1 MHTQRFAAIDI
12 GTVTCRLLI
21 ADADDTGLHELYR
34 ACAITNLGEGVD
46 ATGVLTD
53 AAMKR
58 VDSQMDVFQ
67 HDIERFSAADTPVR
81 VIAMATSAS
90 RDARNAADFV
100 AMLARRG
107 ITLSVIP
114 GDREAALSFLG
125 ASVDFPG
132 KNLVV
137 ADIGGGSTE
146 LIAERCRGS
155 RFSSI
160 RSTSVAG
167 ASPSGFCRGSPT
179 ADQMDQARAWA
190 HGQFEEFFDQV
201 RARGFAIDRA
211 VAVAGTATTV
221 VSIDQQMVEYDSARV
236 HGSVESLQTLRRMR
250 ARLASMTESQRR
262 QVTGL
267 QPGRAPVIVAGL
279 LILKTCCSL
288 PASIRSPPA
297 NRIFCRASSWMRPL
311 HSRSYGERVTS
322 AGCLRVSECFLL

>member
-21 ADADDTGLHELYR
+21 ANADDTGLHELYR

-146 LIAERCRGS
+146 LIAG
-155 RFSSI
+155 
-160 RSTSVAG
+160 AG
-167 ASPSGFCRGSPT
+167 AAEPLFKHSFNIGCRRITERFLQGDPPT

-279 LILKTCCSL
+279 LILEDVLQLAGVDSFT
-288 PASIRSPPA
+288 ASESDILQGIIMDA
-297 NRIFCRASSWMRPL
+297 AS
-311 HSRSYGERVTS
+311 
-322 AGCLRVSECFLL
+322 A

>member
-146 LIAERCRGS
+146 LIAERVPRS

-167 ASPSGFCRGSPT
+167 ASPSGFCRGIPYGRPDGPGARMGAWPIRGIFRPGARTWICHRSRRCRRRHGNHGRFNRS
-179 ADQMDQARAWA
+179 AD
-190 HGQFEEFFDQV
+190 G
-201 RARGFAIDRA
+201 GI
-211 VAVAGTATTV
+211 
-221 VSIDQQMVEYDSARV
+221 
-236 HGSVESLQTLRRMR
+236 
-250 ARLASMTESQRR
+250 
-262 QVTGL
+262 
-267 QPGRAPVIVAGL
+267 
-279 LILKTCCSL
+279 
-288 PASIRSPPA
+288 
-297 NRIFCRASSWMRPL
+297 
-311 HSRSYGERVTS
+311 
-322 AGCLRVSECFLL
+322 